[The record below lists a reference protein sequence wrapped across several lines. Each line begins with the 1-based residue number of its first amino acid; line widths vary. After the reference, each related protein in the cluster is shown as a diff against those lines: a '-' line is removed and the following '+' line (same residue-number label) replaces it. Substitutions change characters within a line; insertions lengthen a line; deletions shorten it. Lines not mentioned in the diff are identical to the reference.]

1 MNFLISVPGP
11 VGQILP
17 MATSE
22 MHVEEV
28 VVVTTPDG
36 VGEAATSVDDLKT
49 VLVDVDLTHAG

>member
-1 MNFLISVPGP
+1 
-11 VGQILP
+11 

-49 VLVDVDLTHAG
+49 VLVDVDLTHTG